1 MNSQKPYR
9 ECQGHVVGN
18 TWLTGDTGAWLT
30 VAQRGC
36 VPWLTGD
43 YRVYR
48 CCVQRLTGVPR
59 GCHGKHRG

>member
-9 ECQGHVVGN
+9 ECQGHIVEN

-30 VAQRGC
+30 VAQKGC

-43 YRVYR
+43 YRECTGDVYR
-48 CCVQRLTGVPR
+48 G
-59 GCHGKHRG
+59 